1 MTQRPS
7 PDLDL
12 NLPICRES
20 LPPPPLVSS
29 SIYFAW
35 IAEHMGSLHK
45 SGQLDRILADPKR
58 QPVDVPFRLD

>member
-12 NLPICRES
+12 NLPVCHES
-20 LPPPPLVSS
+20 LPPPEPIPSEV
-29 SIYFAW
+29 YFRW
-35 IAEHMGSLHK
+35 IAEHMAALRK
-45 SGQLDRILADPKR
+45 SGQLDRILADPTR